1 MSFSQFILDS
11 HEQYRQE
18 VRLRNSWIVRLRWW
32 YITGLGAV
40 ALATSYTTTMKTEH
54 LREFVV
60 SLIIGGLLINLLLWL
75 FLLAKNLRTFSYHEV
90 AIIQLLLDAGL
101 AAAVVYF
108 QGGIDSRA
116 TVLFAIPIL
125 AAGVLFIPVFA
136 YISAILSTVMY
147 TLALLTYQYF
157 NPIAYEKTDILLP
170 AIFYSSVFFLLAI
183 IVSGYTERNKAKERE
198 NSYTELLSLLRHQLH
213 HPIGVIAAIIEMME
227 HGKGY
232 TTMDAKDKEYL
243 RQLKYENHR
252 IHTMITN
259 LLQTAKLK
267 QDNDKLQSGWG
278 DVHIMNLLTECSS
291 SVATGY
297 KRIKDLDLQIP
308 NDDIIMH
315 GDAEQLRLAFENIIE
330 NAFKFSDNG
339 HKVTITLVA
348 KKVPTIEIDVADT
361 GSGISEKQQKK
372 LFTAFSQLETTSK
385 ESREAINNYSMGLGL
400 YISKL
405 IIEQHGGHLSLQSA
419 PGEGTKV
426 IIQLKRDMWRYYYGQ
441 K

>member
-11 HEQYRQE
+11 QEQYRQE

-32 YITGLGAV
+32 YLSILGVVAV
-40 ALATSYTTTMKTEH
+40 VTSYTTTIKTDH
-54 LREFVV
+54 LRQFVV
-60 SLIIGGLLINLLLWL
+60 SLIIGGLIINFLLWL
-75 FLLAKNLRTFSYHEV
+75 ILLARNLRTSSYHEV
-90 AIIQLLLDAGL
+90 AFVQLLLDAGL

-125 AAGVLFIPVFA
+125 AAGVLFIPVIA
-136 YISAILSTVMY
+136 YISAVLSTVMY
-147 TLALLTYQYF
+147 TFALLAYQYF
-157 NPIAYEKTDILLP
+157 NPTAYEKTDILLP
-170 AIFYSSVFFLLAI
+170 TVFYSMVFFLLAI

-227 HGKGY
+227 HGDGY
-232 TTMDAKDKEYL
+232 ARMDSKDKEYL

-252 IHTMITN
+252 VHTMITN

-267 QDNDKLQSGWG
+267 QDKNKLQSRWG
-278 DVHIMNLLTECSS
+278 DVHIMNLLTECST

-297 KRIKDLDLQIP
+297 KRINDLDLQIP

-315 GDAEQLRLAFENIIE
+315 GDTEQLRLAFDNIIE
-330 NAFKFSDNG
+330 NAFKFSDTG
-339 HKVTITLVA
+339 HKVTITLIA
-348 KKVPTIEIDVADT
+348 KKVPTIEIDIADT